1 MSTFVDSGKRMSNT
15 AHILLVEDIRPN
27 QMIAMSLLKRR
38 GYTCDLAQNGQE
50 AVQMVADNQYD
61 LILMDLSMPVLNG
74 FEATKQI
81 RAMAGEK
88 GQVPIIALSAND
100 VPNDRDYC
108 FEIGMQDFV
117 GKPINVNLFYS
128 TIEKYLAVKA
138 P

>member
-1 MSTFVDSGKRMSNT
+1 MINSVNNESSMSTP

-38 GYTCDLAQNGQE
+38 GYSCDLAQNGQE
-50 AVQMVADNQYD
+50 AVQMVTDNDYD

-88 GQVPIIALSAND
+88 GRVPIIALSAND

>member
-1 MSTFVDSGKRMSNT
+1 MSTP

-38 GYTCDLAQNGQE
+38 GYSCDLAQNGQE
-50 AVQMVADNQYD
+50 AVQMVTDNDYD

-88 GQVPIIALSAND
+88 GRVPIIALSAND

>member
-1 MSTFVDSGKRMSNT
+1 
-15 AHILLVEDIRPN
+15 
-27 QMIAMSLLKRR
+27 MIAMSLLKRR
-38 GYTCDLAQNGQE
+38 GYSCDLAQNGQE
-50 AVQMVADNQYD
+50 AVQMVTDNDYD

-88 GQVPIIALSAND
+88 GRVPIIALSAND